1 LSSKIVIETPAIEQI
16 GEKFAELGRQKKVV
30 VLYDKT
36 TAELFEKSISAQ
48 LEKDAFTFHN
58 ITVPASEASKSF
70 RVAYKLYGE
79 MLEQEVDR
87 SWSVIAVGGG
97 VVGDL
102 GGFIAASFMRGLPV
116 VQVPTTLLAMTDS
129 AIGGK
134 VAINHPMGKNMIGF
148 FHEPMLILI
157 DPNYLRTLPKREV
170 FGGLAEVLK
179 YALILD
185 SSFLD
190 FMEDN
195 FQEISSLTSPY
206 IDEAVKRSVNAKV
219 RVVTEDFRETTG
231 LRATLNFGHTFA
243 HALEKL
249 SNYKSLRHGEAVL
262 VGMACAT
269 QLSMK
274 IGNISSED
282 AERICAVIQKY
293 PYPKRLI
300 KKYFLDAK
308 PEVIIENMRSDK
320 KKEGKHIRFVLL
332 KNIGQ
337 AYLHREEIAKEDVV
351 FAIDAAKPLF
361 SS

>member
-1 LSSKIVIETPAIEQI
+1 MSSKIVIETPAIAKI
-16 GEKFAELGRQKKVV
+16 GNKFAELGRQKKVV
-30 VLYDKT
+30 VLYDKN
-36 TAELFEKSISAQ
+36 TAGLFEKSISEQ
-48 LEKDAFTFHN
+48 LEKDGFIFHN
-58 ITVPASEASKSF
+58 LIVPASEASKSF
-70 RVAYKLYGE
+70 RMAYRLYGE
-79 MLEQEVDR
+79 MLEREVDR
-87 SWSVIAVGGG
+87 SWSVVAVGGG

-102 GGFIAASFMRGLPV
+102 GGFIAASFMRGVPV

-148 FHEPMLILI
+148 FHEPVLILI
-157 DPNYLRTLPKREV
+157 DPNYLRTLPNREI

-185 SSFLD
+185 GSFLD

-195 FQEISSLTSPY
+195 FQEISTLVSPY

-219 RVVTEDFRETTG
+219 KVVTEDFRETTG
-231 LRATLNFGHTFA
+231 LRAILNFGHTFG
-243 HALEKL
+243 HSLEKL
-249 SNYKSLRHGEAVL
+249 SNYKALRHGEAVL

-282 AERICAVIQKY
+282 AERICAMIQKF

-300 KKYFLDAK
+300 KKYFLDVA
-308 PEVIIENMRSDK
+308 PETIIENMRSDK
-320 KKEGKHIRFVLL
+320 KKEGKHIRFALL
-332 KNIGQ
+332 KRIGN
-337 AYLHREEIAKEDVV
+337 AYLHREEIAKEDII
-351 FAIDAAKPLF
+351 FAIEAAKPLF
-361 SS
+361 A